1 MCDPVTMAVLTVA
14 QGVSEYQQGV
24 AQAQSDQARFDAN
37 RLAANDARDLKIQSL
52 NQRAIQEGEAAA
64 EEKMRLG
71 IQALEGEGAAL
82 VAAGESGVSGSSV
95 DLLLQDYTAQKL
107 RGITTI
113 NRNLENVEKQIELEK
128 RGASAEAL
136 NRTNSLQQ
144 GVMPNFLAAAVGTA
158 ASATAAYN
166 AADVKQPS
174 KYKSTF
180 GDEIG
185 SQNYTYGYSDSV
197 GQGGGQ

>member
-14 QGVSEYQQGV
+14 QGVSEYEQGV
-24 AQAQSDQARFDAN
+24 AQAQADQARFDAN

-52 NQRAIQEGEAAA
+52 NQRMIQEGEAAA

-82 VAAGESGVSGSSV
+82 VAAGEAGVSGNSV

-107 RGITTI
+107 RGVTTI

-158 ASATAAYN
+158 ANATAAYN
-166 AADVKQPS
+166 AADVGGS
-174 KYKSTF
+174 KGTKTTIKDKPQMEYINAEAYK
-180 GDEIG
+180 GMG
-185 SQNYTYGYSDSV
+185 YTRGR
-197 GQGGGQ
+197 

>member
-1 MCDPVTMAVLTVA
+1 MCEPTIMATLAVA
-14 QGVSEYQQGV
+14 QGLAQYQEGV
-24 AQAQSDQARFDAN
+24 AQAQADQARFDAN

-82 VAAGESGVSGSSV
+82 VAAGEAGVSGSSV

-107 RGITTI
+107 RGVTTI

-158 ASATAAYN
+158 ANATSAYQSAK
-166 AADVKQPS
+166 VSQPDD
-174 KYKSTF
+174 YDPTF
-180 GDEIG
+180 E
-185 SQNYTYGYSDSV
+185 
-197 GQGGGQ
+197 